1 MTRGVQFKRR
11 MQRLL
16 IHLILIIFSIIMI
29 VPFVWMTLTA
39 FKTVTEAT
47 SVSPFVIF
55 PSQWR
60 TDAFTTVWNNMNFL
74 VLYKNTLLLIF
85 FRVVCACLTATLA
98 GYAFARLKFKGRDFM
113 FSLILFQMMIPS
125 QIFIIPQFLM
135 ISKMGMTN
143 TMFALVFPG
152 IVTAFGTFLLKQ
164 AYMGLPGDLEEA
176 ARLDG
181 CNIPKTFVFVMAPLA
196 RSSMVALGIFTAV
209 FAFKD
214 LMWPLVVNSSANK
227 MPLSAALATMQGQYQ
242 SNYPQLMA
250 ASYTNDR
257 YIPDIPEAVRRR
269 YRNIRWKA
277 LKKVKEDIIYDHR
290 VTSVTDATLVK
301 YIVNTKYLRCCRRR
315 AKRLSCVCSK
325 IYRKYEVFTMPWTPR
340 GAPLMRPLQNIS

>member
-181 CNIPKTFVFVMAPLA
+181 
-196 RSSMVALGIFTAV
+196 SDVATGC
-209 FAFKD
+209 KQQCKQD
-214 LMWPLVVNSSANK
+214 
-227 MPLSAALATMQGQYQ
+227 AALSSSCNNAGTV
-242 SNYPQLMA
+242 SVQLSTADGCISYIM
-250 ASYTNDR
+250 YTNDR

-269 YRNIRWKA
+269 YCNIRWKA

-301 YIVNTKYLRCCRRR
+301 YIVNTKYLRCRGRR
-315 AKRLSCVCSK
+315 AERLSCVHSK
-325 IYRKYEVFTMPWTPR
+325 IYRKYEVFTMLQTPR
-340 GAPLMRPLQNIS
+340 EAPLMRLFQNIS